1 MKAEIIRWVD
11 GDTLKANVF
20 IRDVLV
26 FLEVNIRVK
35 GLDCPELQGYNIER
49 ALKALE
55 FANKRWPPGTILNIQ
70 EEMSIDRYGRFVT
83 RLSHNDADIAEIMI
97 KEGLCRPSTY

>member
-26 FLEVNIRVK
+26 FIKVDIRIK

-55 FANKRWPPGTILNIQ
+55 FANKRWPPGATLNIQ
-70 EEMSIDRYGRFVT
+70 GEINIDRYGRFVA
-83 RLSHNDADIAEIMI
+83 RLHDGNADVADTMI
-97 KEGLCRPSTY
+97 KEGLCRPSSY